1 VDKVSARPKY
11 LDVTEKIG
19 LMLPI
24 FWCLVALVIGILS
37 QDIAGAIFVSTMTL
51 LMTFLCFKSGCFIF
65 SFQQHA
71 GVLKNSTFD
80 TLLKSVWFAAL
91 FGFTYSIFNSVFF
104 QPSEHSFFYMVF
116 SIAYFGFSLAVSK
129 KWGSYYVET
138 RI

>member
-91 FGFTYSIFNSVFF
+91 FGFTYSIFNSVF
-104 QPSEHSFFYMVF
+104 SNRLSIVSFIWSFLLHTLD
-116 SIAYFGFSLAVSK
+116 S
-129 KWGSYYVET
+129 
-138 RI
+138 R